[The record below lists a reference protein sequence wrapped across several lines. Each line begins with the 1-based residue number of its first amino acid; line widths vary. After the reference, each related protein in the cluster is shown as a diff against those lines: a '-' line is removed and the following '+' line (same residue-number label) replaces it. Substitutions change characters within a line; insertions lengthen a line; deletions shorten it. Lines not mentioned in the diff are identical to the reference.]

1 MLQVLQILP
10 LLPRIKGWNQTLYA
24 HLSQAACTT
33 VLLKIHCHGA
43 LSVAQTLTTI
53 SRWLLRLLELCIL
66 FAPDLPGV
74 VYRLKFLVVYEIY
87 TFIFSFSS
95 IFGTLFYRLL
105 CMKRFSLL
113 EHCWTFCLC
122 RYSSLA
128 LVVVAF
134 RPLWSVT
141 SSLIQVWK
149 LGPLVHLVWTSAST
163 QAIDIP
169 SLRMIFCYSFQ
180 ILG

>member
-1 MLQVLQILP
+1 M
-10 LLPRIKGWNQTLYA
+10 
-24 HLSQAACTT
+24 
-33 VLLKIHCHGA
+33 
-43 LSVAQTLTTI
+43 
-53 SRWLLRLLELCIL
+53 CIL

-74 VYRLKFLVVYEIY
+74 VHRLKSLVVYEIY

-134 RPLWSVT
+134 LAIVERHVKSY
-141 SSLIQVWK
+141 SSLEA
-149 LGPLVHLVWTSAST
+149 WTLSSSGVDVSKYSGKRYPISSHDILLFISDFRLSLRNKYVLFRRI
-163 QAIDIP
+163 IDI
-169 SLRMIFCYSFQ
+169 SE
-180 ILG
+180 